1 MVLHCSYGLFSHI
14 LSTVLVLVELSWR
27 RNVFFCSLAPFYL
40 PLLFDHYYSVL
51 LMFLVATVILGL
63 RCVGDLFG
71 YDYSVLVKLGFWR
84 VRQSWDVTRESMC
97 YRNLGQRA
105 KELFVFFLPSF
116 FSLRVISSVSFG
128 RRHLHLSAESA
139 LGYISNIRGGC
150 CCRKDVSRGYIT
162 WDTPLSCVNTQYPVF
177 LISELSLS
185 RSADTVLCCGVCFQQ
200 SGR

>member
-1 MVLHCSYGLFSHI
+1 
-14 LSTVLVLVELSWR
+14 
-27 RNVFFCSLAPFYL
+27 
-40 PLLFDHYYSVL
+40 
-51 LMFLVATVILGL
+51 
-63 RCVGDLFG
+63 
-71 YDYSVLVKLGFWR
+71 
-84 VRQSWDVTRESMC
+84 MC

-139 LGYISNIRGGC
+139 LGTFPTYEEGGTA
-150 CCRKDVSRGYIT
+150 VSRGYIT

-185 RSADTVLCCGVCFQQ
+185 RSADRYFIVEYISNSPEDRFEV
-200 SGR
+200 